1 MQNRLAAFRRPTTV
15 SSAFNQLVVLRDLLG
30 ALPHPDDRGLM
41 LWSTTKGDWLLTR
54 EEVEPYDRVMEGIF
68 AVLGDAT
75 YDIAMLLNA
84 EKFDR

>member
-1 MQNRLAAFRRPTTV
+1 MPNRLAGFRRPTTV
-15 SSAFNQLVVLRDLLG
+15 SSAFNQLVVLRDMLNG
-30 ALPHPDDRGLM
+30 LPHPDDAGLT
-41 LWSTTKGDWLLTR
+41 LWSLYDNDWLLSR